1 VIIRAIRGKLNQY
14 SQALSLRSLCSFVA
28 NASKFL
34 ATRERKELKE
44 PWLHVFVVKNRLSL
58 DQWLIKKGAVG
69 AFFCAVLCGLAAP
82 ERTAAQG
89 WGIDACLT
97 RHVSDDQFLP
107 YEKLLAGAG
116 FRIVRER
123 DVGTRHPDGSYEH
136 DIRPKCRAYHEA
148 GFFVIAFA
156 GSPLPLQ
163 REQGGDVLPEDLL
176 AVYNGGKLLAHDF
189 AGLVDAWEMVGEPD
203 VGYCT
208 DLPERT
214 VAYQK
219 ALYLGIK
226 AGARE
231 AGAPAPLVLMGA
243 LALPPG
249 PWLERAAKNGLLDYT
264 DAYNFHFYGYAEEL
278 TDVIKA
284 HRAFLAQHQRDCQL
298 GQSIKAQRRN
308 AAKSDTI
315 QQGILATRDRKDHID
330 DSEISSL
337 SSMSSF
343 VANPSES
350 LPLWITECGLNAVK
364 PDDFLNVGRRKLQ
377 ADFTVAT
384 AQQAL
389 ASPDVAVFMPFIL
402 VENHDPYALT
412 LASDRPLPA
421 WTAYAQ
427 FIHDHPWPAIRLQ
440 SSAAA
445 QGKPLLSESNTLNPP
460 TVSLSALSLSNG
472 SNPPAVSLSA
482 LSLSNGS
489 NPLVLQWMPDNATT
503 LPHKVSGTYRFIGNG
518 PIKGEI
524 RLYNFSDKPVSG
536 RLQITAGPAVQI
548 EHTRDWY
555 QTSSLSSM
563 CSFVANTPDFLAT
576 PLRSSSYEG
585 QARDHMEH
593 TDDSERLSLGSLCSF
608 VANPSEFLAT
618 NVITI
623 AAGSRVSVPIEFC
636 QAQPG
641 TYIRENFSAVFIEDD
656 GRESPLSFGLESI
669 PTLDEFTETPLGLKP
684 LASAMITE
692 PGAKNFRPG
701 DRMGVWTTVNG
712 LRVAAVILA
721 TKEHIEHIDKAQASS
736 LGSLCSLVANPS
748 EAFVARFWTPAI
760 ENDPIAPTLAAARLD
775 GLPSEGFL
783 RLQLD
788 RPMGR
793 EAKVRLDLIDDRQQ
807 RFTIWEN
814 LGIDYYGSRND
825 LWLNLKD
832 FHIYFWG
839 PCSENPRF
847 NPASVRE
854 LQLRFYFAKA
864 NDPLAVRLS
873 LLQPK

>member
-1 VIIRAIRGKLNQY
+1 M
-14 SQALSLRSLCSFVA
+14 RSLCSFVA
-28 NASKFL
+28 NALKFL
-34 ATRERKELKE
+34 ATKERKG
-44 PWLHVFVVKNRLSL
+44 HIGSSA
-58 DQWLIKKGAVG
+58 IG
-69 AFFCAVLCGLAAP
+69 AFFCAVLCSLAAP

-97 RHVSDDQFLP
+97 RHVAEDQFLP
-107 YEKLLAGAG
+107 YEKLLAGTG
-116 FRIVRER
+116 IRIVRER

-136 DIRPKCRAYHEA
+136 DIRPQCRAYHEA
-148 GFFVIAFA
+148 GFFVVAFA

-163 REQGGDVLPEDLL
+163 RVQGGDVLPEDLL

-249 PWLERAAKNGLLDYT
+249 PWLERATKNGLLDYT
-264 DAYNFHFYGYAEEL
+264 DAYNFHFYGHTEEL

-284 HRAFLAQHQRDCQL
+284 HRTFLAHAPEFFATLLRSSSYEGQARDHPPL
-298 GQSIKAQRRN
+298 LHVGELRR
-308 AAKSDTI
+308 AGKEHT
-315 QQGILATRDRKDHID
+315 G
-330 DSEISSL
+330 DSYQPSSL

-343 VANPSES
+343 VATPSES

-364 PDDFLNVGRRKLQ
+364 PDDFLNAERRKLQ
-377 ADFTVAT
+377 SDFTVST

-412 LASDRPLPA
+412 LASDQPLPA
-421 WTAYAQ
+421 WNAYAQ
-427 FIHDHPWPAIRLQ
+427 FTRDHPWPAIRLR
-440 SSAAA
+440 SLDVANGRTSV
-445 QGKPLLSESNTLNPP
+445 SESN
-460 TVSLSALSLSNG
+460 ALSLSNPSNG
-472 SNPPAVSLSA
+472 SNPPAVSLS
-482 LSLSNGS
+482 
-489 NPLVLQWMPDNATT
+489 NPLVLQWMPDNSTT
-503 LPHKVSGTYRFIGNG
+503 LPHKVAGTYRFTGNG
-518 PIKGEI
+518 PIRGEI

-536 RLQITAGPAVQI
+536 RLQITVGPAVQI

-576 PLRSSSYEG
+576 KDHKELIDNS
-585 QARDHMEH
+585 QAITAR
-593 TDDSERLSLGSLCSF
+593 
-608 VANPSEFLAT
+608 P

-623 AAGSRVSVPIEFC
+623 AAGSQVSVPIEFR

-641 TYIRENFSAVFIEDD
+641 KYLRENFSAVFIEDD
-656 GRESPLSFGLESI
+656 GRESPLSFGLEST
-669 PTLDEFTETPLGLKP
+669 PTLDEFIETPLALKP
-684 LASAMITE
+684 LDSTTITE

-701 DRMGVWTTVNG
+701 ERVGVWTTVNG
-712 LRVAAVILA
+712 LRTEAVDGISNFRFQISDQQNA
-721 TKEHIEHIDKAQASS
+721 TSTSHSNFDLGRVGCPQPTVGFRLRPVRQAQGYGGQVGPLRATGPTTDTSDLKS
-736 LGSLCSLVANPS
+736 KI
-748 EAFVARFWTPAI
+748 FDFRFWTTVI
-760 ENDPIAPTLAAARLD
+760 ENDPLQPTLAAARLD
-775 GLPSEGFL
+775 GLPSAGFL
-783 RLQLD
+783 RLHLD

-814 LGIDYYGSRND
+814 FGVDYYGSKND
-825 LWLNLKD
+825 VWLNLKD

-839 PCSENPRF
+839 PCSENPQF
-847 NPASVRE
+847 DPARVRE

-873 LLQPK
+873 FLTPK

>member
-1 VIIRAIRGKLNQY
+1 M
-14 SQALSLRSLCSFVA
+14 
-28 NASKFL
+28 
-34 ATRERKELKE
+34 
-44 PWLHVFVVKNRLSL
+44 VKNGLFL
-58 DQWLIKKGAVG
+58 NQWLIKKGALG
-69 AFFCAVLCGLAAP
+69 AFFCAVLCSLAAP

-97 RHVSDDQFLP
+97 RHVPEDQFLP

-116 FRIVRER
+116 IRIVRER
-123 DVGTRHPDGSYEH
+123 DIGTHHADGSYER

-148 GFFVIAFA
+148 GFFVVAFA

-231 AGAPAPLVLMGA
+231 AGGPTPLVLMGA

-249 PWLERAAKNGLLDYT
+249 PWLERATKNGLLGYT
-264 DAYNFHFYGYAEEL
+264 DAYNFHFYGYADEL

-284 HRAFLAQHQRDCQL
+284 HRAFMADAISNLKSKIVLCRLRL
-298 GQSIKAQRRN
+298 GTDPESENPILNLKSEILDSRN
-308 AAKSDTI
+308 AA
-315 QQGILATRDRKDHID
+315 LA
-330 DSEISSL
+330 
-337 SSMSSF
+337 
-343 VANPSES
+343 A
-350 LPLWITECGLNAVK
+350 LPIWITECGLNAVK
-364 PDDFLNVGRRKLQ
+364 PDDFLNAERRKLH
-377 ADFTVAT
+377 ADFTVST

-402 VENHDPYALT
+402 VDHHDPYALT
-412 LASDRPLPA
+412 TASDQPLPA
-421 WTAYAQ
+421 WNAYAQ
-427 FIHDHPWPAIRLQ
+427 FIRDHPWPARTLARSPVRLQ
-440 SSAAA
+440 PSAVA
-445 QGKPLLSESNTLNPP
+445 QGKPPVDPNP
-460 TVSLSALSLSNG
+460 V
-472 SNPPAVSLSA
+472 
-482 LSLSNGS
+482 
-489 NPLVLQWMPDNATT
+489 VLQWMPDNATT
-503 LPHKVSGTYRFIGNG
+503 LPHKVAGTYRFIGNG

-524 RLYNFSDKPVSG
+524 RLYNFSDNPVSG
-536 RLQITAGPAVQI
+536 RLQITVGPAVQI
-548 EHTRDWY
+548 EHTGDWY

-563 CSFVANTPDFLAT
+563 CSFVANAAT
-576 PLRSSSYEG
+576 AISNLKSKILDPEPKNPILNLKSEIL
-585 QARDHMEH
+585 
-593 TDDSERLSLGSLCSF
+593 DSRNAAL
-608 VANPSEFLAT
+608 PPT
-618 NVITI
+618 ITI
-623 AAGSRVSVPIEFC
+623 AAASRVSVPIEFR
-636 QAQPG
+636 QSQPG
-641 TYIRENFSAVFIEDD
+641 KYLRENFSAVFIEDD

-684 LASAMITE
+684 LDGAMITE

-701 DRMGVWTTVNG
+701 DRVGVWTTVNG
-712 LRVAAVILA
+712 LRVAAEILA
-721 TKEHIEHIDKAQASS
+721 TKEHIEHIDKSQASS

-748 EAFVARFWTPAI
+748 EAFVTRFWTPVI
-760 ENDPIAPTLAAARLD
+760 ENDPLEPTLAAARLD

-814 LGIDYYGSRND
+814 FGVDYYGARD
-825 LWLNLKD
+825 DVWLNLKD

-839 PCSENPRF
+839 PCSENPQL

-854 LQLRFYFAKA
+854 LQLRFYFTKP

>member
-1 VIIRAIRGKLNQY
+1 MTNATKLRAY
-14 SQALSLRSLCSFVA
+14 S
-28 NASKFL
+28 L
-34 ATRERKELKE
+34 ATL
-44 PWLHVFVVKNRLSL
+44 V
-58 DQWLIKKGAVG
+58 
-69 AFFCAVLCGLAAP
+69 AFFLSGPAF
-82 ERTAAQG
+82 AQSSNG
-89 WGIDACLT
+89 WGIDACIT
-97 RHVSDDQFLP
+97 QHVSDAEFP
-107 YEKLLAGAG
+107 AYIRLLQSSGIK
-116 FRIVRER
+116 IVRER
-123 DVGTRHPDGSYEH
+123 EVWTRHNDGSCES
-136 DIRPKCRAYHEA
+136 DIRPKCRAYHDA
-148 GFFVIAFA
+148 GFFVVAFA

-163 REQGGDVLPEDLL
+163 REQAADVLPEDLL
-176 AVYNGGKLLAHDF
+176 AVYNGGKILAHDF
-189 AGLVDAWEMVGEPD
+189 AGLVDAWELVGEPD

-208 DLPERT
+208 DLPDRT

-231 AGAPAPLVLMGA
+231 AGAPAPLVVMGA

-249 PWLERAAKNGLLDYT
+249 PWLERATKNGLLDYT
-264 DAYNFHFYGYAEEL
+264 DAYNFHFYGYADEL

-330 DSEISSL
+330 DSEILSL

-343 VANPSES
+343 VANPSEA
-350 LPLWITECGLNAVK
+350 LPMWITECGLNAVK
-364 PDDFLNVGRRKLQ
+364 PDDFLNAERRKLQ

-402 VENHDPYALT
+402 VHNGDPYALT

-427 FIHDHPWPAIRLQ
+427 FTRTHPWPAIRPIRQAQGIRLRP
-440 SSAAA
+440 SAVA
-445 QGKPLLSESNTLNPP
+445 QGKPPVDP
-460 TVSLSALSLSNG
+460 
-472 SNPPAVSLSA
+472 
-482 LSLSNGS
+482 
-489 NPLVLQWMPDNATT
+489 NPLVLQWMPDNSTT
-503 LPHKVSGTYRFIGNG
+503 LPHKVAGTYRFIGNE

-524 RLYNFSDKPVSG
+524 RLYNFSDKPASG
-536 RLQITAGPAVQI
+536 RLQI
-548 EHTRDWY
+548 
-555 QTSSLSSM
+555 SSLSSM
-563 CSFVANTPDFLAT
+563 CSFVANTPEYFAT
-576 PLRSSSYEG
+576 
-585 QARDHMEH
+585 RDHIEH

-618 NVITI
+618 NVITV
-623 AAGSRVSVPIEFC
+623 AAGSRVSVPIEFLPT
-636 QAQPG
+636 QPG
-641 TYIRENFSAVFIEDD
+641 KYFRTDFSAVFIDD
-656 GRESPLSFGLESI
+656 DKRKSPLSFGLESM

-692 PGAKNFRPG
+692 PGTKNFRPG
-701 DRMGVWTTVNG
+701 DRVGVWTTVNG
-712 LRVAAVILA
+712 LRVACPNAERRTLNA
-721 TKEHIEHIDKAQASS
+721 EHRSPNDQFPTTNSRNLKSQISDSQSIQPRRSALDPN
-736 LGSLCSLVANPS
+736 LGSSGDVALPQGGSPFSVQRSTFDVQRCYN
-748 EAFVARFWTPAI
+748 FWTPAI
-760 ENDPIAPTLAAARLD
+760 ENDPLEPTLAAARLD

-783 RLQLD
+783 RLHLD

-793 EAKVRLDLIDDRQQ
+793 EAAVRLDLIDDQQQ

-814 LGIDYYGSRND
+814 FGVDYYGSRD
-825 LWLNLKD
+825 DVWLNLKD

-839 PCSENPRF
+839 PCSENPQF
-847 NPASVRE
+847 NPAGVRE

-864 NDPLAVRLS
+864 NDPLAVTLS
-873 LLQPK
+873 LLTPKH